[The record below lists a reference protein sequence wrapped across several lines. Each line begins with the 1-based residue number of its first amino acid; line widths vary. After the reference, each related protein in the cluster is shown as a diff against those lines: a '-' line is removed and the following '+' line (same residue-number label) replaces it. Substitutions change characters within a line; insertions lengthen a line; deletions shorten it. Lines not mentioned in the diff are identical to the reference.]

1 MKQVTEFADKYGM
14 LPKGAAVICAVSGGA
29 DSVCLLRILNE
40 IAPQRELKLYAAH
53 FNHCLRGAESDRD
66 EAFVRRICTEMG
78 VELFCSSG
86 DVGAYAAQNGLGTEE
101 AARVLRYKFFEETAA
116 GIEGSRVAT
125 AHNADDNVE
134 TVLMNLA
141 RGAGLKGLCG
151 IPPVRDIYIRPL
163 LCMSRDE
170 INMYLESRGIDH
182 VEDSTNAESVYT
194 RNRLRHEVVPLL
206 KGINPG
212 LAMSVKETSEIIR
225 EDESLLEA
233 LSEQA
238 LPFENDKEG
247 RVALSAEKLKAA
259 AYPLA
264 ARGIRRAAAK
274 LGCYPAAVHVKAAL
288 ELAQGDA
295 PSAQTQFPNG
305 IKVSREYDLMI
316 FGYSGKSESFEET
329 VLPWDQWTE
338 IPNAGITVW
347 FGEKTKLAEPCDEV
361 FPLKKSDICG
371 EITVRT
377 RRTGDRI
384 CLDRRQ
390 GSKTLKKLFIEKK
403 IPAERRDRLPIIA
416 DEKKIIAIPDIGR
429 SAELST
435 KNEADCV
442 IAIKT
447 TTVCGGKK

>member
-14 LPKGAAVICAVSGGA
+14 LPDGAAVICAVSGGA
-29 DSVCLLRILNE
+29 DSVCLLHILNE
-40 IAPQRELKLYAAH
+40 IAPLRGLKLYAAH
-53 FNHCLRGAESDRD
+53 FNHCLRGEESDRD
-66 EAFVRRICTEMG
+66 EAFVRRLCGEMG
-78 VELFCSSG
+78 IELFCASG
-86 DVGAYAAQNGLGTEE
+86 DVNAYAAENGLGTEE
-101 AARVLRYKFFEETAA
+101 AARILRYRFFEETAA
-116 GIEGSRVAT
+116 KIKESRVAT

-134 TVLMNLA
+134 TVLMNFA

-170 INMYLESRGIDH
+170 IVRYLEIRGINH
-182 VEDSTNAESVYT
+182 VEDSTNAESIYT
-194 RNRLRHEVVPLL
+194 RNRLRHEVIPVM

-212 LAMSVKETSEIIR
+212 LAMSVKETSELIQ
-225 EDESLLEA
+225 EDESLLQS

-238 LPFENDKEG
+238 LPFEADEEG
-247 RVALSAEKLKAA
+247 RVALSSIKLKTVP
-259 AYPLA
+259 YPIA

-288 ELAQGDA
+288 ELVQGDN
-295 PSAQTQFPNG
+295 PSASTQFPGG
-305 IKVSREYDLMI
+305 IKVSREYDLLI
-316 FGYSGKSESFEET
+316 FSHFKEKGSVEET
-329 VLPWDQWTE
+329 VLEWNRWTE
-338 IPNAGITVW
+338 VPSAGLAVW
-347 FGEKTKLAEPCDEV
+347 FGEKTKIKEPCDEI
-361 FPLKKSDICG
+361 FALKKSDICG
-371 EITVRT
+371 VLKVRA

-416 DEKKIIAIPDIGR
+416 DEKKIIAIPKLGRAADISSER
-429 SAELST
+429 
-435 KNEADCV
+435 EADCV

-447 TTVCGGKK
+447 K